1 MIDKGFDFYVYGNI
15 PNGAGLSSSA
25 SLELLTGVVAEH
37 LFDLKLDRLDLVKIG
52 KQTENNFYRSQL
64 WHYGPI
70 CYWYGCRPTCYL
82 P

>member
-37 LFDLKLDRLDLVKIG
+37 LFDLKLERLDLVKIG
-52 KQTENNFYRSQL
+52 KQNRK
-64 WHYGPI
+64 
-70 CYWYGCRPTCYL
+70 
-82 P
+82 